1 MIFPKRLNAEQPHH
15 VFVMGLLFYSRR
27 RPTLPHSYPCS
38 TIGPEG
44 LNFRVRDGNG
54 CDPLGIAT
62 EKSFIDTRIARLYD
76 FFLSIAGVGFGFR
89 FFCMFVDLYS
99 AWGKEILPPDRFNN
113 FMVKPHG
120 RLVPVS

>member
-1 MIFPKRLNAEQPHH
+1 MGVNFLELRQIVPESLPVENQILHCQQFRRRHPDLMFDFLLAVAYAKTPHPFL
-15 VFVMGLLFYSRR
+15 VAGFCYYSRR

-62 EKSFIDTRIARLYD
+62 EKSMRLR
-76 FFLSIAGVGFGFR
+76 LWVICGVA
-89 FFCMFVDLYS
+89 FVTS
-99 AWGKEILPPDRFNN
+99 
-113 FMVKPHG
+113 H
-120 RLVPVS
+120 ST

>member
-1 MIFPKRLNAEQPHH
+1 
-15 VFVMGLLFYSRR
+15 MGLFGKRSRR

-62 EKSFIDTRIARLYD
+62 EKSVVGAGLKPARTISI
-76 FFLSIAGVGFGFR
+76 FSIAQRVICEFVGYIVGGGVTT
-89 FFCMFVDLYS
+89 
-99 AWGKEILPPDRFNN
+99 
-113 FMVKPHG
+113 PH
-120 RLVPVS
+120 

>member
-1 MIFPKRLNAEQPHH
+1 MVLRLNAEEPRTSDD
-15 VFVMGLLFYSRR
+15 MRGSLIYSRR

-62 EKSFIDTRIARLYD
+62 EKLLVRGSW
-76 FFLSIAGVGFGFR
+76 FFVRGL
-89 FFCMFVDLYS
+89 DPEL
-99 AWGKEILPPDRFNN
+99 
-113 FMVKPHG
+113 
-120 RLVPVS
+120 

>member
-1 MIFPKRLNAEQPHH
+1 MIIFPKILNAEQPHLFTKE
-15 VFVMGLLFYSRR
+15 VGLFVIYSRR

-62 EKSFIDTRIARLYD
+62 EKSFMVTRFSRFHD
-76 FFLSIAGVGFGFR
+76 FI
-89 FFCMFVDLYS
+89 
-99 AWGKEILPPDRFNN
+99 
-113 FMVKPHG
+113 
-120 RLVPVS
+120 

>member
-1 MIFPKRLNAEQPHH
+1 MRNAPHP
-15 VFVMGLLFYSRR
+15 FDWLRGILFIYSRR

-62 EKSFIDTRIARLYD
+62 EKLFVTSAFGHLLRCLRRVPLNVALLRL
-76 FFLSIAGVGFGFR
+76 A
-89 FFCMFVDLYS
+89 
-99 AWGKEILPPDRFNN
+99 
-113 FMVKPHG
+113 PHS
-120 RLVPVS
+120 LAALHMTQNPVSLTLSSQLHFVVLV

>member
-1 MIFPKRLNAEQPHH
+1 MGRIQLN
-15 VFVMGLLFYSRR
+15 SRR

-62 EKSFIDTRIARLYD
+62 EKLFVTSAFGHLRCCTRRNLLNVALLRLA
-76 FFLSIAGVGFGFR
+76 S
-89 FFCMFVDLYS
+89 YS
-99 AWGKEILPPDRFNN
+99 SCALHMTQN
-113 FMVKPHG
+113 
-120 RLVPVS
+120 PVSLNYLINCIFDLW

>member
-1 MIFPKRLNAEQPHH
+1 MKKALHPFLEAGL
-15 VFVMGLLFYSRR
+15 FVNYSRR

-62 EKSFIDTRIARLYD
+62 EKSLQ
-76 FFLSIAGVGFGFR
+76 L
-89 FFCMFVDLYS
+89 
-99 AWGKEILPPDRFNN
+99 
-113 FMVKPHG
+113 
-120 RLVPVS
+120 RLVDVTMIISWQLLWMDSL